1 MAGGVTTGGFPTDYA
16 LGPKETEVDRFLI
29 RQAFTRKVEL
39 RPVQESY
46 IKLQPKQTFLT
57 DKELQIKP
65 LKERSFEKREVENQ
79 IPRPE
84 NNKESIPASPPPV
97 RPKPKVDR
105 RSIDLDKN
113 PFLKS
118 DHRVLNK
125 KELESPPQSRRGSF
139 QALAKKAV
147 NVDSVQRAF
156 SRRGSLSEN
165 VLIGFN
171 KVSNYENQGIPPD
184 YLKRT
189 QAVSNRE
196 NVIIAIRPVE
206 LICQTLIEEGFQS
219 KPLSIKGKS
228 SNWGPM
234 AGLIPVDQHFSKLS
248 GNSDKVAKFNEVNRQ
263 AIEVDQVATP
273 EHLHISKKRLREL
286 ESLGMLEGLTP
297 TEPAQGYKDAFVFT
311 SAPRSNTGPAESFE
325 AHLREDGQ
333 WDIFSGAGESRQK
346 LMVLPYTADFDLLFV
361 HSHYEDVDLGQQD
374 RYGELDPV
382 LGIYSKRKL
391 EIINALNTEYGR
403 EDNPMVHHGTD
414 NKNPYTDMNANLP
427 TTVFIPESMLN
438 KMGIYSDTPIL
449 IKTEE
454 ELSKLY
460 RTMRDNGIKIEMNT
474 LWDEFKDVALEPIR
488 DKVNSLEKADGKKN
502 SHG

>member
-1 MAGGVTTGGFPTDYA
+1 MAGGVTTGGYPTDYSF
-16 LGPKETEVDRFLI
+16 GPKKTEADELLI
-29 RQAFTRKVEL
+29 RQAFARKVEL
-39 RPVQESY
+39 HPVQEAY
-46 IKLQPKQTFLT
+46 LKLQPKQAFLT
-57 DKELQIKP
+57 DSQLLVKP
-65 LKERSFEKREVENQ
+65 LRERSLEKQKVDNQ
-79 IPRPE
+79 IPRPGRDSD
-84 NNKESIPASPPPV
+84 NIPASPPPV

-125 KELESPPQSRRGSF
+125 KEPESPPQSRRGSF
-139 QALAKKAV
+139 QALAKKAI

-184 YLKRT
+184 YLKQT
-189 QAVSNRE
+189 QAVADRE
-196 NVIIAIRPVE
+196 NVVIAIRPVE
-206 LICQTLIEEGFQS
+206 MICRTLIEEGFQS

-248 GNSDKVAKFNEVNRQ
+248 GKPDKVADSNEVNRK
-263 AIEVDQVATP
+263 AIEVDKVAVP
-273 EHLHISKKRLREL
+273 EHLHISQKRLREL
-286 ESLGMLEGLTP
+286 ESMGILENLTP
-297 TEPAQGYKDAFVFT
+297 IHPTPGYTEALTFT
-311 SAPRSNTGPAESFE
+311 SAPRNGAGPAEPFE

-333 WDIFSGAGESRQK
+333 WDIFSGTGVSKQK

-361 HSHYEDVDLGQQD
+361 HSRYEDVDLGQQD

-391 EIINALNTEYGR
+391 EVIHALNLEYGR

-414 NKNPYTDMNANLP
+414 NKNPYTDMKANLP

-438 KMGIYSDTPIL
+438 KMGIYSDTPVL
-449 IKTEE
+449 VRTED
-454 ELSKLY
+454 ELSRLY
-460 RTMRDNGIKIEMNT
+460 RTMRDNGIKIEMNN

-488 DKVNSLEKADGKKN
+488 DKVKSLEKSEGRKGQN
-502 SHG
+502 G